1 MHIIAILVIA
11 ISLVAIAYR
20 NLKLALISLALIL
33 IAAMSFYLF
42 SAKNLVAN
50 ESISD
55 VELSQSKI
63 TRGYANG
70 YVLNTRIENL
80 HASQTL
86 QTVLI
91 RSSLSDC
98 NSDQTECLT
107 IGEEDHLVKTRIP
120 PGQARDA
127 RINLR
132 MKQLYPIRG
141 EAVWMHEVIKVG

>member
-1 MHIIAILVIA
+1 MHIIAILVIL
-11 ISLVAIAYR
+11 ISLLAIAYR

-33 IAAMSFYLF
+33 IAALLFYFL
-42 SAKNLVAN
+42 SAENQSSN
-50 ESISD
+50 ESLSD
-55 VELSQSKI
+55 IELSQSKI
-63 TRGYANG
+63 TRGYADG

-80 HASQTL
+80 HTSRIVQTA
-86 QTVLI
+86 LI

-98 NSDQTECLT
+98 NSDQTQCLT

-132 MKQLYPIRG
+132 MKQLNPIRG
-141 EAVWMHEVIKVG
+141 EAVWVHKVIKVE

>member
-1 MHIIAILVIA
+1 MHIIAILVIV
-11 ISLVAIAYR
+11 ISLIAIAYR
-20 NLKLALISLALIL
+20 DLKLGLISLALIL
-33 IAAMSFYLF
+33 IAAMAFYLF
-42 SAKNLVAN
+42 SAKNLLGN

-55 VELSQSKI
+55 VELSQSNI

-80 HASQTL
+80 HASRTL

-132 MKQLYPIRG
+132 MKQLNPIRG
-141 EAVWMHEVIKVG
+141 EAVWVHEVVKVD